1 MKRWWLR
8 EREEEERDTAEMAEA
23 GMRIWG
29 EEQMKTSLFKQ
40 VEPCRSGLIGLN
52 LWLAGRAIH
61 CP

>member
-29 EEQMKTSLFKQ
+29 EE
-40 VEPCRSGLIGLN
+40 
-52 LWLAGRAIH
+52 
-61 CP
+61 